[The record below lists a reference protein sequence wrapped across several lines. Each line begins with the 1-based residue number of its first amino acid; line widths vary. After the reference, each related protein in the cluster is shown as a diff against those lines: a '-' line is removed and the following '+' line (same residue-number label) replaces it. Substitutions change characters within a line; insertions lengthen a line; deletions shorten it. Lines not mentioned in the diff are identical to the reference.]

1 MPQLEHLRS
10 VFALFDTDNSGTIGH
25 AEIKNL
31 HTRLGESITDAE
43 VGTAARVLSAHVP
56 CANLTSCVGG
66 AALWYAWQ
74 AHTALAAMHAVDGE
88 VSFENFV
95 KYWDNAHMAGMF
107 GDRYVRVVRCIVR

>member
-43 VGTAARVLSAHVP
+43 VGTPTRVLGAHVP
-56 CANLTSCVGG
+56 CASFTSCVGG
-66 AALWYAWQ
+66 VCPVVCLAG
-74 AHTALAAMHAVDGE
+74 AHSACSHA
-88 VSFENFV
+88 
-95 KYWDNAHMAGMF
+95 
-107 GDRYVRVVRCIVR
+107 RC